1 MPTERLFLHEENLV
15 SQDFNKTSPKV
26 KFRRESLRPF
36 CSRFGGG
43 SCLFT
48 VCQIRFA
55 HYCAELK
62 I

>member
-15 SQDFNKTSPKV
+15 SQDFNKTSPKI

-43 SCLFT
+43 HVYLLYVRSDLPIT
-48 VCQIRFA
+48 V
-55 HYCAELK
+55 LN
-62 I
+62 

>member
-43 SCLFT
+43 GGHVYLLYVRSDLPIT
-48 VCQIRFA
+48 V
-55 HYCAELK
+55 LN
-62 I
+62 

>member
-43 SCLFT
+43 GHVYLLYVRSDLPIT
-48 VCQIRFA
+48 V
-55 HYCAELK
+55 LN
-62 I
+62 